1 MCTKSHLA
9 MRGIRKRKVG
19 CGRCRANRYIWSRS
33 RSGGYLQKSG
43 EMTDPKEKRSVK
55 GRILIEGD
63 IRCVEN
69 RELSLSA
76 SEPATQKEVR
86 N

>member
-1 MCTKSHLA
+1 M
-9 MRGIRKRKVG
+9 
-19 CGRCRANRYIWSRS
+19 
-33 RSGGYLQKSG
+33 QKSA
-43 EMTDPKEKRSVK
+43 EMMDPKEKRSVK
-55 GRILIEGD
+55 RAHIGRGD

-86 N
+86 NCSILFLPRSDGPAGGTKTTCCDVLLFFLRWF